1 MLLHPDSDA
10 SRAEL
15 QDAYA
20 DYRRAMTAW
29 RSAAKAGDA
38 ESTERT
44 TDRLLVARVRLY
56 RCLLAT
62 GWAPPAA
69 VEVQLERDV
78 ALVAAPTDF
87 DALLC
92 S

>member
-1 MLLHPDSDA
+1 MLLHDDDA
-10 SRAEL
+10 TRAAL

-20 DYRRAMTAW
+20 EYRAAMTGW
-29 RSAAKAGDA
+29 RAAAKVGHKDT
-38 ESTERT
+38 TERT
-44 TDRLLVARVRLY
+44 TDRLLAARVRLY

-62 GWAPPAA
+62 GWAPPPA
-69 VEVQLERDV
+69 VEVQLDRDA
-78 ALVAAPTDF
+78 ALVAAPSDF